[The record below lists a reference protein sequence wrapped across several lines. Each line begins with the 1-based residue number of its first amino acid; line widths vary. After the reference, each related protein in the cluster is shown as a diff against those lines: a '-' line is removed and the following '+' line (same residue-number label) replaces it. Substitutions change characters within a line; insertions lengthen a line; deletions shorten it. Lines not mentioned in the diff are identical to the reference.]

1 VEYFIN
7 ERKIKM
13 KYTVSL
19 ETKEVYEVE
28 IEASDANVAE
38 RIAMDMWEDGTL
50 KRMDGLIDFISSK

>member
-1 VEYFIN
+1 
-7 ERKIKM
+7 M
-13 KYTVSL
+13 KDTVSL
-19 ETKEVYEVE
+19 ETKEVYKVE

>member
-38 RIAMDMWEDGTL
+38 RIAMDMWKDGTL

>member
-1 VEYFIN
+1 
-7 ERKIKM
+7 M

-50 KRMDGLIDFISSK
+50 KRNGRTY